1 MLTLDRIYQAA
12 HTLKSVVRKTDLIL
26 AHNIAPDCELYLKAE
41 NLQITG
47 SFKVRGAYFKMALL
61 PEAEK
66 AKGVIACSAG
76 NHAQGVALS
85 AQRFGIDAAIF
96 IPSIAPLSKIESTRR
111 MGAQIKLVDGV
122 YDDAYDAALAFQQ
135 DSGGVFIHPFDDID
149 VIAGQGTI
157 GLEILEQASD
167 LEAVIVPIGGGGLIS
182 GMAFA
187 IKKLNPTCK
196 VYGVQAVGAGSMYD
210 SFRHKKRE
218 SLTNISTFADG
229 IAVKS
234 PGIKTY
240 EYCSQYVDEI
250 VTVSD
255 DEIATAILTLMEQQK
270 LIAEGAGAV
279 AVAAVMFHKLPVRGK
294 KVCAI
299 VSGGNIDVNI
309 LSRVINRGLLT
320 TGRLSELKIEMLDK
334 PGQLKEVS
342 AIIADLGANVTK
354 VLHNPGGEN
363 TDINGCFLHI
373 SMETKNKDH
382 FLEIKQAIQKKGY
395 IILEEICNRPVSFL

>member
-12 HTLKSVVRKTDLIL
+12 HTLKGIVRKTDLIL
-26 AHNIAPDCELYLKAE
+26 SSNIAPDCGLWLKTE
-41 NLQITG
+41 NLQVTG
-47 SFKVRGAYFKMALL
+47 SFKVRGAYFKIAML
-61 PEAEK
+61 PQEEK

-85 AQRFGIDAAIF
+85 AQRAGIAATIF
-96 IPSIAPLSKIESTRR
+96 IPSVAPLSKIEATKRF
-111 MGAQIKLVDGV
+111 GAQIRLIDGV
-122 YDDAYDAALAFQQ
+122 YDDAANEAEAYQRET
-135 DSGGVFIHPFDDID
+135 GGTLIHPFDDID

-157 GLEILEQASD
+157 GLELLEQAAD
-167 LEAVIVPIGGGGLIS
+167 LDAVIVPVGGGGLLS
-182 GMAFA
+182 GVAFV
-187 IKKLNPTCK
+187 IKMLSPACK
-196 VYGVQAVGAGSMYD
+196 VYGVQAAGAGSMHC
-210 SFRHKKRE
+210 SFRDKERK
-218 SLTNISTFADG
+218 SLANVSTFADG

-234 PGIKTY
+234 PGAFTY
-240 EYCSQYVDEI
+240 EFCARYADEI

-270 LIAEGAGAV
+270 LVAEGAGAA
-279 AVAAVMFHKLPVRGK
+279 AVAAAMFHKLPIKGK

-309 LSRVINRGLLT
+309 LSRVISRGLLT

-354 VLHNPGGEN
+354 VIHNPGGEN

-373 SMETKNKDH
+373 SMETKNRGH
-382 FLEIKQAIQKKGY
+382 F
-395 IILEEICNRPVSFL
+395 EEIRQVIQTAGYAIMED